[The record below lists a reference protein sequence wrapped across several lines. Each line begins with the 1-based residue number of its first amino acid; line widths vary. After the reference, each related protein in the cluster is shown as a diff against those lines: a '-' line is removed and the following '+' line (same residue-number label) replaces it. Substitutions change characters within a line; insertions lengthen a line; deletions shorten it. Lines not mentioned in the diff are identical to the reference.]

1 MRTFSY
7 TQHIDRPREDVFAF
21 MMDVTHASR
30 WRNMVRR
37 IELVGEGPIRA
48 GSQLLVTMDV
58 LGKTHQV
65 VSELWA
71 YDPPQRFG
79 QRNTA
84 SGFTATFEFTLEPDA
99 TGTTVTYTCDVRP
112 QGVRWLLL
120 PLVIRAHRNRFR
132 DQLSNLKRA
141 IESQQ

>member
-1 MRTFSY
+1 MRTFRY

-21 MMDVTHASR
+21 MMDFKQASR

-37 IELVGEGPIRA
+37 IELVGEGPIRE
-48 GSQLLVTMDV
+48 GSQLLITLDV
-58 LGKTHQV
+58 LGKTQQA

-71 YDPPQRFG
+71 YDPPRRFG

-84 SGFTATFEFTLEPDA
+84 SGFTGIFEFTLEPDA
-99 TGTTVTYTCDVRP
+99 TGTAVTFSCDVRP
-112 QGVRWLLL
+112 HGFRWLLL
-120 PLVIRAHRNRFR
+120 PLVIRAHRIRYR

-141 IESQQ
+141 IESQK